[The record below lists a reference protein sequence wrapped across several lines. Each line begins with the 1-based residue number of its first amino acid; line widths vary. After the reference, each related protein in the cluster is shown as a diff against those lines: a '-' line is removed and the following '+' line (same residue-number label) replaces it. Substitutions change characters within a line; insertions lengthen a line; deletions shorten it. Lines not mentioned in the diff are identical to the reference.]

1 VGTGGGGGAFC
12 FCWACALPE
21 TVRTAIM
28 PATRQN
34 DPILKITPTI
44 PFLTSAPFEDPEP

>member
-12 FCWACALPE
+12 FCCACAPLAA
-21 TVRTAIM
+21 VSTAIT
-28 PATRQN
+28 PAIRQN

-44 PFLTSAPFEDPEP
+44 PFLTPAPF